1 MKTQVR
7 SKIAAYYA
15 LTKPGVLYGNVLTV
29 VAGFLFASNGKID
42 VIGLVCVTIGMTFV
56 IAAAC
61 ALNNYLDQDIDSRM
75 TRTKK
80 RPSVTGELSDTGMKV
95 FAVVLGVLGLA
106 VLYIG
111 TNLLTTL
118 ISIIGFVVYVVFYGM
133 LSKRMSMHG
142 TLVGSVSGAIPI
154 LAGYVAVSNAVDIG
168 AILVFAVLFFWQ
180 MPEFYSIAIY
190 RRKEYKAAGV
200 PVISVVKG
208 VDATRKQIFA
218 YTVAFVVSTLL
229 LTVFGYSGV
238 TYAVVMGLLGGYW
251 LWLGIKG
258 LQAKDADAWA
268 RQMFRFSLIILLAFS
283 FIISVDAYLP

>member
-29 VAGFLFASNGKID
+29 IAGFLFASNGKID
-42 VIGLVCVTIGMTFV
+42 IVSLICATLGMTFV
-56 IAAAC
+56 IASAC

-80 RPSVTGELSDTGMKV
+80 RPSVTGELSDTGMKL